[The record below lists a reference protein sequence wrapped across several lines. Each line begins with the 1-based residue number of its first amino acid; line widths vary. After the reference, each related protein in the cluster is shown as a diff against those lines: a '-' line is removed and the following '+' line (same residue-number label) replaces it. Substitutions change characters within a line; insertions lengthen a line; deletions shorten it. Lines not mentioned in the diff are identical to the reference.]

1 MSYTSICVGETPHS
15 INLGTIQRQQPNLK
29 VGRSAA
35 NFRMVDGR
43 KWSECSCVS
52 STNLICLYTS
62 LIYTTIYQYII
73 NFNCITFR
81 TCGYDIISN
90 QYLSPPA
97 RTFHCH
103 SFLVV
108 NFLVSVALHYRYLAP
123 YPAQVVTTEF
133 DYHYHYHYQRMYNPF
148 QIL

>member
-1 MSYTSICVGETPHS
+1 MSYTSICVGETPQS

-62 LIYTTIYQYII
+62 LIFLKDTPQSINISSILTALPLEPVAMILYRINIYRLLLGRFTAI
-73 NFNCITFR
+73 
-81 TCGYDIISN
+81 
-90 QYLSPPA
+90 
-97 RTFHCH
+97 H
-103 SFLVV
+103 FL
-108 NFLVSVALHYRYLAP
+108 L
-123 YPAQVVTTEF
+123 
-133 DYHYHYHYQRMYNPF
+133 
-148 QIL
+148 

>member
-62 LIYTTIYQYII
+62 LIFFKRYTTIYQYII

-81 TCGYDIISN
+81 TCGYDTISN

-97 RTFHCH
+97 R
-103 SFLVV
+103 S
-108 NFLVSVALHYRYLAP
+108 SHYRFVPVRSALC
-123 YPAQVVTTEF
+123 YPF
-133 DYHYHYHYQRMYNPF
+133 HLLF
-148 QIL
+148 